1 MSTQQQVSRQ
11 GNGSRPVVAMLMV
24 LTILWTGCSSVKSA
38 ADGGN
43 PSPSTS
49 TETKAV
55 IIPVDGL
62 ICVACAARIKQT
74 LQAIDG
80 VSDVRVDLEHRNVRV
95 QYRETK
101 TSTDSLVAAI
111 NGLGYKAGK
120 PSPADSANSPG

>member
-1 MSTQQQVSRQ
+1 MPTKQVSPQ
-11 GNGSRPVVAMLMV
+11 DNVSRLVVAMLILLTV
-24 LTILWTGCSSVKSA
+24 LSGGCSSVKSA

-43 PSPSTS
+43 PSATTS
-49 TETKAV
+49 AETKAV

-62 ICVACAARIKQT
+62 ICVVCAARIKQT

-80 VSDVRVDLEHRNVRV
+80 VSDVTVDLEHRNVRV

-101 TSTDSLVAAI
+101 TSVDSLVAAI

-120 PSPADSANSPG
+120 PRPLDSANSPG

>member
-1 MSTQQQVSRQ
+1 MWIQQQVSRHD
-11 GNGSRPVVAMLMV
+11 NVSRSAIAMLIV
-24 LTILWTGCSSVKSA
+24 LTLLWGGCNSVKSA

-43 PSPSTS
+43 QSPSTS
-49 TETKAV
+49 AETKAV

-80 VSDVRVDLEHRNVRV
+80 VSDVRVDLEHRSVRV

-101 TSTDSLVAAI
+101 TSIDSLVAAI